1 MGDRLDDLLGE
12 LASGVSLDA
21 PEGVEAAVWRRV
33 DARKAGHDQLRSGVA
48 LQCAIGACAL
58 LMGFSYQ
65 AYQRGAGLAAPRDPQ
80 PSLRLLDGSTVA
92 EAGTFQVLR

>member
-1 MGDRLDDLLGE
+1 MGDRLDELLGA
-12 LASGVSLDA
+12 LASGEGFGA

-33 DARKAGHDQLRSGVA
+33 DAREAGRNQLRSGVA

-65 AYQRGAGLAAPRDPQ
+65 AYQRGFALVAPRDPE